1 MPTTPG
7 WFHRIYG
14 ARPRHLLVLTGC
26 FLLAGYAVLVLGP
39 DQLFDS
45 EVWWQSPAVWFLG
58 GAILVDLVLL
68 PLCAA
73 ADRALKGVQR
83 TDRALKGVQRVERA
97 TQRSSPR
104 VPIVNY
110 IRVPVLASGL
120 LFLLFFPGIIEQGK
134 ASYLAA
140 TGHTQEPFLGRWLW
154 LTVLFCCLS
163 ALAYAVRYSAGRLRT
178 MRSIER
184 ERDD

>member
-1 MPTTPG
+1 MSTPSG
-7 WFHRIYG
+7 WFRQIYG
-14 ARPRHLLVLTGC
+14 TRPRHLLVLLGC
-26 FLLAGYAVLVLGP
+26 FLLAGYALLVVGP
-39 DQLFDS
+39 DYLLDS
-45 EVWWQSPAVWFLG
+45 DVWWQSPAVWFLG
-58 GAILVDLVLL
+58 GAIFVDLVLF

-73 ADRALKGVQR
+73 ADRALNAVL
-83 TDRALKGVQRVERA
+83 RAEP
-97 TQRSSPR
+97 TPRSRGLR

-120 LFLLFFPGIIEQGK
+120 LLLLFFPGIVEQGK
-134 ASYLAA
+134 GSHLAA
-140 TGHTQEPFLGRWLW
+140 TGHTQEAFLGRWLW

-163 ALAYAVRYSAGRLRT
+163 VLAYAIRCSAGRLRT

>member
-1 MPTTPG
+1 MATTPG
-7 WFHRIYG
+7 WFQKIYG
-14 ARPRHLLVLTGC
+14 ARPRHLLVLTGS
-26 FLLAGYAVLVLGP
+26 FLLAGYALLVLGP
-39 DQLFDS
+39 DKVFDS
-45 EVWWQSPAVWFLG
+45 DVWWQSIVVWFLG
-58 GAILVDLVLL
+58 AALFLDFVLL

-73 ADRALKGVQR
+73 ADRALRGTLRGERTIQR
-83 TDRALKGVQRVERA
+83 PG
-97 TQRSSPR
+97 PR

-120 LFLLFFPGIIEQGK
+120 LLLLFFPGIIEQGK
-134 ASYLAA
+134 GSHLAA

-163 ALAYAVRYSAGRLRT
+163 ILAYAIRYGAGRLRT

>member
-1 MPTTPG
+1 MATTPG
-7 WFHRIYG
+7 WFHKIYG
-14 ARPRHLLVLTGC
+14 ARPRQLLVLTGC
-26 FLLAGYAVLVLGP
+26 FLLAGYALLVLGP

-45 EVWWQSPAVWFLG
+45 DVWWQSLAVWFLG
-58 GAILVDLVLL
+58 GAIFVDLVLF

-73 ADRALKGVQR
+73 ADRALNVVMRAARTPQR
-83 TDRALKGVQRVERA
+83 RD
-97 TQRSSPR
+97 PR

-120 LFLLFFPGIIEQGK
+120 LFLLFFPGIVEQGK
-134 ASYLAA
+134 GSYLAA
-140 TGHTQEPFLGRWLW
+140 TGQTQEPFLERWLW

-163 ALAYAVRYSAGRLRT
+163 ALAYTIRYGVRRVRT

-184 ERDD
+184 ERYD

>member
-1 MPTTPG
+1 MSAPPG
-7 WFHRIYG
+7 WFRQIYG
-14 ARPRHLLVLTGC
+14 ARLRHLMVLTGC
-26 FLLAGYAVLVLGP
+26 FLLAGYAVLALGP

-45 EVWWQSPAVWFLG
+45 DVWWQSPAVWFLG
-58 GAILVDLVLL
+58 GAIVVDLVLF
-68 PLCAA
+68 PLCSA
-73 ADRALKGVQR
+73 
-83 TDRALKGVQRVERA
+83 TDRALKAVLRDER
-97 TQRSSPR
+97 TPHRRGPR

-120 LFLLFFPGIIEQGK
+120 LLLLFFPGIIEQGK
-134 ASYLAA
+134 SSHLAA

-163 ALAYAVRYSAGRLRT
+163 ILAYAIRYGAGRLRT

>member
-1 MPTTPG
+1 MPAPLG
-7 WFHRIYG
+7 WFHTIYG
-14 ARPRHLLVLTGC
+14 ARLRHLLVLTGC
-26 FLLAGYAVLVLGP
+26 FLLAGYAVLALGP

-45 EVWWQSPAVWFLG
+45 DVWWQSPAVWFLG
-58 GAILVDLVLL
+58 GAIIVDLVLL

-73 ADRALKGVQR
+73 ADRALNGVLRAER
-83 TDRALKGVQRVERA
+83 TPWRRGRG
-97 TQRSSPR
+97 PR
-104 VPIVNY
+104 VPLVNY

-134 ASYLAA
+134 GSHLAA

-163 ALAYAVRYSAGRLRT
+163 VLAYAIRYGAGRLRT
-178 MRSIER
+178 QRSIER

>member
-1 MPTTPG
+1 MPTHPG
-7 WFHRIYG
+7 WFRQIYG

-26 FLLAGYAVLVLGP
+26 FLLAGYAVLELGP

-45 EVWWQSPAVWFLG
+45 DVWWQSPAVWFLG
-58 GAILVDLVLL
+58 GAIVVDLVLF
-68 PLCAA
+68 PLCSA
-73 ADRALKGVQR
+73 ADRVLNAVPRAGR
-83 TDRALKGVQRVERA
+83 TARGRGL
-97 TQRSSPR
+97 R

-120 LFLLFFPGIIEQGK
+120 LLLLFFPGIIEQGK
-134 ASYLAA
+134 GSHLAA

-163 ALAYAVRYSAGRLRT
+163 ILAYAIRYGAGRLRT

>member
-1 MPTTPG
+1 MPTRPG
-7 WFHRIYG
+7 WFEQIYG
-14 ARPRHLLVLTGC
+14 ARPQHLLVLAGC
-26 FLLAGYAVLVLGP
+26 FLLAGYAVLELGP

-45 EVWWQSPAVWFLG
+45 DVWWQSPAVWFLG
-58 GAILVDLVLL
+58 GAIVVDLVLF
-68 PLCAA
+68 PLCSA
-73 ADRALKGVQR
+73 ADRALNAFLPADR
-83 TDRALKGVQRVERA
+83 TARRRGL
-97 TQRSSPR
+97 R

-120 LFLLFFPGIIEQGK
+120 LLLLFFPGIIEQGK
-134 ASYLAA
+134 GNHLAA

-163 ALAYAVRYSAGRLRT
+163 VLVYAIRYGANRLRT
-178 MRSIER
+178 QRSIER